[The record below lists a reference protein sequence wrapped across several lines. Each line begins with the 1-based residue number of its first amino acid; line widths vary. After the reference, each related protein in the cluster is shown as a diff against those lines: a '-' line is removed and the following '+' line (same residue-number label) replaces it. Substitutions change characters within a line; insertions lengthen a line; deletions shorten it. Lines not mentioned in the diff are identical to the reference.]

1 MGGYHWTE
9 IVVEP
14 ALIYLFVVFAVLV
27 PVVSLHFYLVFP
39 RINPIFERNRRATYA
54 ALYGVPA
61 GFIAASGGACTAGA
75 SFEDSGWAE
84 AEAG

>member
-14 ALIYLFVVFAVLV
+14 VLIYLFAVFAVFV

-39 RINPIFERNRRATYA
+39 RINPIFERHRRAVLRGST
-54 ALYGVPA
+54 
-61 GFIAASGGACTAGA
+61 ACRRC
-75 SFEDSGWAE
+75 SSR
-84 AEAG
+84 